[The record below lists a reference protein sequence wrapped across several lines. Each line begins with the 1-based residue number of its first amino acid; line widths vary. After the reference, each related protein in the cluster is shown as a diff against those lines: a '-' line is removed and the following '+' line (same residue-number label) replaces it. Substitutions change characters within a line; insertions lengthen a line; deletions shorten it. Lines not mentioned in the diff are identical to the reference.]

1 MTDIFLSYARED
13 QARVAPLAAALTA
26 AGFDVWW
33 DRRLAGGAE
42 FSKETEEQLNKARV
56 ILVAWSR
63 AACESMWV
71 ADEATVGRNKGN
83 LVPIVL
89 DGAEPRIGFRQI
101 QTIDFSDWRGG
112 AQEAPAA
119 ALIEAVRARLGAA
132 SGMKP
137 PAPAKPRRRFYA
149 AAGAA
154 AIAALAAAAFV
165 ASKYGAGANAPPTD
179 QAAPAALADD
189 PSLSVLEALAIDLEN
204 KGDLRAASSAYTRFA
219 ARALLFDRARG
230 LAARKKA
237 FDLDP
242 ESVNALQ
249 GLIYDTNL
257 YKGGPEAKA
266 LGEEILARSQLS
278 PRVRAYGNVLLATLD
293 LDMRGD
299 VASAE
304 GRLAT
309 VRSISEAAP
318 DPSIDYAELWL
329 QSVIDS
335 RLGRFDSAVDQAER
349 SERIY
354 ATLPPEVP
362 RNGEVQLVVTYFSAG
377 DWEKALSYGAKAIER
392 RRKAGEF
399 LAWPILDVVCRA
411 ALFLERPQDDA
422 GACASVSGRGVR
434 DSDARG
440 KMFAVLQAAHEGDF
454 AAARS
459 ELAAA
464 RAMAGP
470 QEGEVSSFL
479 GFGVQLNF
487 SEAYI
492 AARGGDFAAARRIVH
507 EAMTPASGNEVI
519 RQVEL
524 RARAATARLV
534 AAEMLR
540 QGASDDACAEAA
552 RAEAYYRQMSAAPG
566 VAAVEAM
573 AREAGC

>member
-13 QARVAPLAAALTA
+13 QARIAPLAAALTA

-42 FSKETEEQLNKARV
+42 FSKETEQQLNKARV

-101 QTIDFSDWRGG
+101 QTIDFSGWRGG
-112 AQEAPAA
+112 AEEAPAA
-119 ALIEAVRARLGAA
+119 ALVEALRTKLGAPAPKAQPAPQARLRQ
-132 SGMKP
+132 P
-137 PAPAKPRRRFYA
+137 LH
-149 AAGAA
+149 
-154 AIAALAAAAFV
+154 IAAAAVAALGLAAFL
-165 ASKYGAGANAPPTD
+165 ASKYGVRADAPPTD
-179 QAAPAALADD
+179 RLTVSPADD
-189 PSLSVLEALAIDLEN
+189 PSLSVLEALAVDLET
-204 KGDLRAASSAYTRFA
+204 KGDFRAASSAYTRFA

-230 LAARKKA
+230 LAARMKA

-299 VASAE
+299 IAGAE
-304 GRLAT
+304 GRLAV
-309 VRSISEAAP
+309 VRSIGAAAP

-329 QSVIDS
+329 ESVIDS
-335 RLGRFDSAVDQAER
+335 RMGRFDSAVEKAER
-349 SERIY
+349 SERLY

-362 RNGEVQLVVTYFSAG
+362 RNGEVQLVVTYFNAG
-377 DWEKALSYGAKAIER
+377 DWEKALNYGAKAIER
-392 RRKAGEF
+392 RRKTGEF
-399 LAWPILDVVCRA
+399 LAWPILDSVCRA
-411 ALFLERPQDDA
+411 AIFLDRPQADA

-440 KMFAVLQAAHEGDF
+440 KIFAVLQAAHEGDF

-459 ELAAA
+459 ELAG
-464 RAMAGP
+464 AMAMAAP
-470 QEGEVSSFL
+470 QVGEVSPFL

-487 SEAYI
+487 SKAYI
-492 AARGGDFAAARRIVH
+492 AARSGDFAAARQVVH
-507 EAMTPASGNEVI
+507 EGMTPTSGNEVI

-552 RAEAYYRQMSAAPG
+552 RAGAYYGQMNAAPG
-566 VAAVEAM
+566 VAALEAM
-573 AREAGC
+573 ARDAGC